1 MQDINPPK
9 ITTPSTTE
17 FQALAQLSPVGG
29 SASVVL
35 IVTTLSA
42 VGGLLFATPLY
53 PLVGVIG
60 TFLAIV
66 GGACVAER
74 LIRPLVLCA
83 VGFYVFKTLV
93 NVWGTQTADEIARL
107 CGKGRA
113 PTAEQLAALMG
124 RLPHRQVPGSG
135 GRV

>member
-1 MQDINPPK
+1 MQDISPPK
-9 ITTPSTTE
+9 KPAPSTTE
-17 FQALAQLSPVGG
+17 FHALAQLSPVSG

-35 IVTTLSA
+35 IITTLSA

-53 PLVGVIG
+53 PLVGGIG

-66 GGACVAER
+66 GGACVVER

-83 VGFYVFKTLV
+83 FGLYVYKTLI
-93 NVWGTQTADEIARL
+93 NVWGTQTADEIARI

-113 PTAEQLAALMG
+113 PTSEQLSALMC

-135 GRV
+135 GSV